1 MVTCWL
7 QVWDARYNQRDSMQ
21 LMPII
26 TPAYPA
32 MNSSYNV
39 SQSSLE
45 VMQVSPTDID
55 QIGAKLRAEKFGQ
68 SMA

>member
-1 MVTCWL
+1 M
-7 QVWDARYNQRDSMQ
+7 QVWDARYSARDSMQ

-45 VMQVSPTDID
+45 VMQASAWALLTRYLACAATLVLAMLWLS
-55 QIGAKLRAEKFGQ
+55 
-68 SMA
+68 